1 MIDEYAL
8 KEAFSKIK
16 SEIDGLKME
25 IISLKEQLSEN
36 SYEDQTEELI
46 EHHPIEKNRGDEI
59 NLTDSYY

>member
-8 KEAFSKIK
+8 KEAFSKIRD
-16 SEIDGLKME
+16 EIDMLKRE
-25 IISLKEQLSEN
+25 IISLKSQLSET

-46 EHHPIEKNRGDEI
+46 ENNPIKENREEEI

>member
-8 KEAFSKIK
+8 KEAFSKIRD
-16 SEIDGLKME
+16 EIDMLKRE
-25 IISLKEQLSEN
+25 IISLKGQLSET

-46 EHHPIEKNRGDEI
+46 ENNPIKENREEEI